1 MAQDRTGEV
10 SEAEIAVHWREEA
23 YVRPPNSF
31 IAQANL
37 TDPAVFDRFGLDK
50 VPECFKE
57 YADLLDWYKPW
68 DVTLDTSHPPFWK
81 WFVGG
86 RINASYNCVDR
97 HLPKYKN
104 KTAIHFV
111 PEPEHEAI
119 QHITYQE
126 LFIRVNEV
134 AALLRDFCGLN
145 KGDRVTLHLPMVA
158 ELPITMLA
166 CARLGVIHS
175 QVFSGFSGKA
185 TGDRVVDSESRVL
198 ITMDAYYRG
207 GQLLDHK
214 EKADIAFDEAK
225 KDGVTLEKVLVWQR
239 HPGRYSAKTPLVE
252 GRDFI
257 VERRVAGLP
266 APPGRSGGDAG

>member
-1 MAQDRTGEV
+1 MAQDRTEEV

-23 YVRPPNSF
+23 YVRPPSSF
-31 IAQANL
+31 AAQANL
-37 TDPAVFDRFGLDK
+37 TDPAVFDRFALDK
-50 VPECFKE
+50 FPECFKE
-57 YADLLDWYKPW
+57 YADLLDWCKTW
-68 DVTLDTSHPPFWK
+68 DVTLDTSHPPFWNGSSAVK
-81 WFVGG
+81 SMPVT
-86 RINASYNCVDR
+86 IVSIDISQ
-97 HLPKYKN
+97 KYKN

-126 LFIRVNEV
+126 LFIRVNET
-134 AALLRDFCGLN
+134 AALLRDFCGLR
-145 KGDRVTLHLPMVA
+145 KGDRVTLHLPMVP
-158 ELPITMLA
+158 ELAITMLA

-239 HPGRYSAKTPLVE
+239 HPGRNSAKTPL
-252 GRDFI
+252 GRGPRFHR
-257 VERRVAGLP
+257 ERRVVGVP
-266 APPGRSGGDAG
+266 APPGRSGGDGG